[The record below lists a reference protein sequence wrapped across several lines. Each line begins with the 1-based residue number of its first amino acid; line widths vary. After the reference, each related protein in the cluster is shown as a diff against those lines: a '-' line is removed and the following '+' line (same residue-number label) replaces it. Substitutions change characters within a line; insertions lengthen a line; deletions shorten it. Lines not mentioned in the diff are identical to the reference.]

1 MPKSRADRKMRLVN
15 RLGLGVKAAEAA
27 PRWLD
32 DPAAGYVAEP
42 PALARLPRRADAAEA
57 LGEFQQSRRAQRMA
71 KRSEEG
77 DDAALQQEYRAAR
90 QDIVGLYRQQVAAR
104 YAAAVAADNDFAERL
119 VHFWSNHFAVSA
131 DNILMT
137 VFAGLQE
144 QEAIRPH
151 IFGRFADMLMAVEH
165 HPAML
170 VYLNQSTSIGPNSPA
185 AKRRARAGGKPR
197 GLNENLG
204 REILELHTLGV
215 KGGYSQK
222 DVTEFAR
229 ALTGFTIAGANAGPN
244 AGMNA
249 NPRQRATPG
258 DFRFADGQHEP
269 GPRSLLGKN
278 YAQAGEGQANAI
290 LSDLAVHPA
299 TAKHLSFKLARHFVA
314 DDPPPAL
321 VERLAKKFLAGQGDL
336 TPWYAELIAA
346 PELTTALELTA
357 ANASKYK
364 TPWEWLVSAG
374 RATGLAQFPRP
385 VMLVNLMNELGH
397 PVWKPKSPAGFDDV
411 AASWLASDALMRRV
425 EATPRLVAL
434 VPDLPDARALAP
446 LVMGDALRPQT
457 AEALARAEDNK
468 QAMALLLV
476 SPEFLRR

>member
-1 MPKSRADRKMRLVN
+1 MLKSANAGVRDKTRLVN
-15 RLGLGVKAAEAA
+15 RLGLGVRVSDGA

-32 DPAAGYVAEP
+32 DPAAGYSVEP
-42 PALARLPRRADAAEA
+42 PALAHLPRRADAASA
-57 LGEFQQSRRAQRMA
+57 LADFQQSRRAQRRAQRDAMPDA
-71 KRSEEG
+71 MEQN
-77 DDAALQQEYRAAR
+77 AALQQDYRAAR
-90 QDIVGLYRQQVAAR
+90 QDIVAMYRQQVAAR
-104 YAAAVAADNDFAERL
+104 YAAAVAADNSFAERL

-131 DNILMT
+131 DNVLMT

-170 VYLNQSTSIGPNSPA
+170 VYLNQSTSIGPNSVA
-185 AKRRARAGGKPR
+185 GQRSAKAGRKPR

-215 KGGYSQK
+215 QGGYSQS

-229 ALTGFTIAGANAGPN
+229 ALTGFTIAGASV
-244 AGMNA
+244 GMNA
-249 NPRQRATPG
+249 NARQQNAPG
-258 DFRFADGQHEP
+258 DFRFAGGQHEP
-269 GPRSLLGKN
+269 GLRRLLGKN
-278 YAQAGEGQANAI
+278 YAQAGEEQANAI
-290 LSDLAVHPA
+290 LADLAVHPA
-299 TAKHLSFKLARHFVA
+299 TARHLSFKLVRHFVA

-321 VERLAKKFLAGQGDL
+321 VERLTQKFLAGQGDL

-346 PELTTALELTA
+346 PQLPTV
-357 ANASKYK
+357 NAGKYK

-374 RATGLAQFPRP
+374 RATGLANFPRP
-385 VMLVNLMNELGH
+385 ALLVNLMNELGH
-397 PVWKPKSPAGFDDV
+397 PVWKPKSPAGFDDI

-446 LVMGDALRPQT
+446 LVLGDALRPQT

>member
-1 MPKSRADRKMRLVN
+1 MPKSRADRTMRLVN
-15 RLGLGVKAAEAA
+15 RLGLGVKAKGVA

-32 DPAAGYVAEP
+32 DPAAGYMVEP
-42 PALARLPRRADAAEA
+42 PALARLPRRADAAAA

-71 KRSEEG
+71 KRAEGG
-77 DDAALQQEYRAAR
+77 DDPALKQDYRAAR
-90 QDIVGLYRQQVAAR
+90 QDIVAIYRQQVAAR

-131 DNILMT
+131 DNVLMT

-185 AKRRARAGGKPR
+185 AKRRAGAGGKPR

-215 KGGYSQK
+215 QGGYSQS

-229 ALTGFTIAGANAGPN
+229 ALTGFTIAGANAG
-244 AGMNA
+244 A

-258 DFRFADGQHEP
+258 DFRFAPAQHEP
-269 GPRSLLGKN
+269 GPRMILGKS
-278 YAQAGEGQANAI
+278 YAQAGEAQANAI
-290 LSDLAVHPA
+290 LADLAVHPA

-346 PELTTALELTA
+346 PELTA
-357 ANASKYK
+357 AGAGKYK
-364 TPWEWLVSAG
+364 APWEWLVSAG

-385 VMLVNLMNELGH
+385 AMLVNLMNELGH
-397 PVWKPKSPAGFDDV
+397 PVWKPKSPAGFDDI

-446 LVMGDALRPQT
+446 LVLGDALRPQT

>member
-1 MPKSRADRKMRLVN
+1 MPNTRADRTIRLVN
-15 RLGLGVKAAEAA
+15 RLGLGVKATGTA
-27 PRWLD
+27 PRWLE
-32 DPAAGYVAEP
+32 DPAAGYVVEP

-57 LGEFQQSRRAQRMA
+57 LGEFQQSRRAQRIA
-71 KRSEEG
+71 KRSEGG
-77 DDAALQQEYRAAR
+77 DDPALMQDYRAAR
-90 QDIVGLYRQQVAAR
+90 QDIVAMYRQQVAAR

-131 DNILMT
+131 DNVLMT

-185 AKRRARAGGKPR
+185 AKRRAGAGGKPR

-215 KGGYSQK
+215 QGGYSQK

-229 ALTGFTIAGANAGPN
+229 ALTGFTIAGANAG
-244 AGMNA
+244 A
-249 NPRQRATPG
+249 NPRQRAAPG
-258 DFRFADGQHEP
+258 DFRFAGGQHEP
-269 GPRSLLGKN
+269 GPRMILGKS
-278 YAQAGEGQANAI
+278 YAQAGEAQANAI
-290 LSDLAVHPA
+290 LADLAVHPA

-336 TPWYAELIAA
+336 TPWYEELIAA
-346 PELTTALELTA
+346 PELTA
-357 ANASKYK
+357 ASTGKYK
-364 TPWEWLVSAG
+364 APWEWLVSAG

-385 VMLVNLMNELGH
+385 AMLVNLMNELGH
-397 PVWKPKSPAGFDDV
+397 PVWKPKSPAGFDDI

-446 LVMGDALRPQT
+446 RLLGDALRPET
-457 AEALARAEDNK
+457 AEALARAEDNG